1 MDQIPIKF
9 LESVVQNISFGFPE
23 ISNSATEKIFSV
35 LILVYLVNRLFTC
48 LGRIIESEN
57 MLEFYI
63 SFVEGIIYVFTFCYL
78 TNSTWYF
85 LPWVYIL
92 WFLGTI
98 WCYIVYLLTPLF
110 MSDSELNNGAEVFGP
125 EDKDWLRNAKNNF
138 EDNNK

>member
-48 LGRIIESEN
+48 LGRIIESEG

-63 SFVEGIIYVFTFCYL
+63 SFVEGIIYVFIFCYL

>member
-35 LILVYLVNRLFTC
+35 LILVYFVNRLFTC
-48 LGRIIESEN
+48 LGRIIESEG

-63 SFVEGIIYVFTFCYL
+63 SFVEGIIYVFIFCYL

-85 LPWVYIL
+85 LPWIYIL
-92 WFLGTI
+92 WFLGNHLVLYYLSSNTI
-98 WCYIVYLLTPLF
+98 IYVRFRTKQWSWSFRSWRQRLVT
-110 MSDSELNNGAEVFGP
+110 
-125 EDKDWLRNAKNNF
+125 
-138 EDNNK
+138 

>member
-1 MDQIPIKF
+1 MFNHLFFRVSYLIVKRFCRIRDKVRNQLIMDQIPIKF
-9 LESVVQNISFGFPE
+9 LESAVQNISFGFPE

-48 LGRIIESEN
+48 LGRIIERES

-63 SFVEGIIYVFTFCYL
+63 SFVEGIIYVITFCYL

-98 WCYIVYLLTPLF
+98 WCYIVYLIY
-110 MSDSELNNGAEVFGP
+110 NI
-125 EDKDWLRNAKNNF
+125 
-138 EDNNK
+138 